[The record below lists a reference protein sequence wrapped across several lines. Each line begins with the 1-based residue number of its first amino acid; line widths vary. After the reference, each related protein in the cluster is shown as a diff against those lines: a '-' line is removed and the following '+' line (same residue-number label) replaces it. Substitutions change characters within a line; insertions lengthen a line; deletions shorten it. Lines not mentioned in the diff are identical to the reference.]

1 MKVLLNKFKKAK
13 LSNKLVYIISLLIFC
28 TCLGIFIYNL
38 LRLEGIET
46 GIRIAII
53 ATLSIIL
60 IAYLIVDF
68 ILTVAKKNV
77 WVFITSVLVV
87 IISAVCIIGSMTI
100 NKILSSMGA
109 LSKDTIIYTTNLI
122 SLSRTEFVNDET
134 FVTGIVNNETD
145 VEGNILAYEL
155 INQEKLKIKL
165 EKYDS
170 YFEMLEDLYSG
181 KIKGMFVSSN
191 YAITYSTY
199 ESYANIKE
207 ETKVLKEYSKEMKNQ
222 DYIENFASVTEPFT
236 ILVMGVDS
244 SADTLKKASSFN
256 GDTLML
262 IAFNPH
268 TLNATVFSIPRDTY
282 VPIACLNGDSSKIN
296 SSGAYGTKC
305 VINTVQNLTNINI
318 DYYVKVDFQGVINLV
333 NALGGI
339 DVEVEVPTS
348 KSFLAKYNGQVCESD
363 VHRNMG
369 NLVCM
374 DTGMQHLNGEQAL
387 AYSRC
392 RHGYLDV
399 DFARNRHQQVVV
411 EGAFKA
417 VKNISSVNEFYTV
430 LDTITPHIDTNMQ
443 TKEMLSL
450 YGIAKQTFQANNGAT
465 INVQRTQ
472 LTGYD
477 LTMYVNNI
485 RANVYTFQYYPQSL
499 QEIVDAMNVTLE
511 KKQAT
516 MIKTF
521 NFSANKEYKV
531 PIIGQRYYSVER
543 NETVP
548 NFKGQHIDQ
557 VKAWAQQRNK
567 TVNINWVRQGHP
579 NYDDTLAEG
588 TVVAQ
593 DIIKGK
599 LVKDFTTITVEVIT
613 KYGESST
620 TTTTTQNTTKSTSS
634 TESTKATEK
643 PTEATTKETTETT
656 TKEAE

>member
-1 MKVLLNKFKKAK
+1 MKTMFKKFHNAS
-13 LSNKLVYIISLLIFC
+13 LSIKLVYIISTLLLFG
-28 TCLGIFIYNL
+28 TVGFFIYNL
-38 LRLEGIET
+38 IRLQGIET
-46 GIRIAII
+46 SIRAII
-53 ATLSIIL
+53 ITSLIIVCLIYLILNFILL
-60 IAYLIVDF
+60 IA
-68 ILTVAKKNV
+68 KKKV
-77 WVFITSVLVV
+77 PIYITSFIV
-87 IISAVCIIGSMTI
+87 IIIAAFCVIGSMTI

-109 LSKDTIIYTTNLI
+109 LSKDTVIYTTNLI
-122 SLSRTEFVNDET
+122 TLSGTEFVDDET
-134 FVTGIVNNETD
+134 FVTGIINNETD

-155 INQEKLKIKL
+155 INKDKMKIKL

-191 YAITYSTY
+191 YVITYATY
-199 ESYANIKE
+199 EAYQSIGE
-207 ETKVLKEYSKEMKNQ
+207 QTKVVKEYSKEMKNQ
-222 DYIENFASVTEPFT
+222 DYIENYASVTEPFT
-236 ILVMGVDS
+236 MLVMGVDS
-244 SADTLKKASSFN
+244 SAGSLKKASSFN

-296 SSGAYGTKC
+296 SAGAYGTKC
-305 VINTVQNLTNINI
+305 VMNTVQNLTGLNI
-318 DYYVKVDFQGVINLV
+318 DYYVKVDFQGVIDLV

-339 DVEVEVPTS
+339 DVEVETPTS
-348 KSFLAKYNGQVCESD
+348 KGFLNKYNGQVCESD
-363 VHRNMG
+363 AHRNMG
-369 NLVCM
+369 NLICM
-374 DTGMQHLNGEQAL
+374 NTGLQHLNGDQAL
-387 AYSRC
+387 AYARC
-392 RHGYLDV
+392 RHGYLDG

-411 EGAFKA
+411 EGAFKS
-417 VKNISSVNEFYTV
+417 VKNISSVNDFYTI

-450 YGIAKQTFQANNGAT
+450 YGVAKTAFQNNNGAT

-499 QEIVDAMNVTLE
+499 EEIVDAMNVTLE
-511 KKQAT
+511 KKKAT

-521 NFSANKEYKV
+521 SFSANKTYKV
-531 PIIGQRYYSVER
+531 PVIGQRYYSVER

-548 NFKGQHIDQ
+548 NFKGQTLEQ
-557 VKAWAQQRNK
+557 AKAWALQRNK
-567 TVNINWVRQGHP
+567 TVNVQWIRKDSPG
-579 NYDDTLAEG
+579 YDETLAEG
-588 TVVAQ
+588 TIIGQ

-599 LVKDFTTITVEVIT
+599 LVKDFTTITLQVISHVDP
-613 KYGESST
+613 SST
-620 TTTTTQNTTKSTSS
+620 TTTTSTSVTKSTSN
-634 TESTKATEK
+634 TEATKTTET
-643 PTEATTKETTETT
+643 TEATTKETTQST

>member
-1 MKVLLNKFKKAK
+1 MKVLLKKFKNAS
-13 LSNKLVYIISLLIFC
+13 LSAKLVYIITLLLFSS
-28 TCLGIFIYNL
+28 TLGIFIYNL
-38 LRLEGIET
+38 IRLEGIET
-46 GIRIAII
+46 EIRIII
-53 ATLSIIL
+53 ISILSVL
-60 IAYLIVDF
+60 LLLYLVIDF
-68 ILTVAKKNV
+68 ILLIAKKKIPIYIFS
-77 WVFITSVLVV
+77 FIII
-87 IISAVCIIGSMTI
+87 IISAVCVIGSMTI

-109 LSKDTIIYTTNLI
+109 LSKDTVIYTTNLI
-122 SLSRTEFVNDET
+122 TLSGTEFTNDST
-134 FVTGIVNNETD
+134 FVTGIINNETD
-145 VEGNILAYEL
+145 VEGNVLAYEL
-155 INQEKLKIKL
+155 INQDKLQIKL

-191 YAITYSTY
+191 YVITYSAY
-199 ESYANIKE
+199 EAYEKIGE
-207 ETKVLKEYSKEMKNQ
+207 QTKVVKEYSKEMKNQ
-222 DYIENFASVTEPFT
+222 DYIENYASVNEPFT

-244 SADTLKKASSFN
+244 SSSSLKKASSFN

-305 VINTVQNLTNINI
+305 VINTVQNLTGINI
-318 DYYVKVDFQGVINLV
+318 DYYIKVDFQGVISLV
-333 NALGGI
+333 DALGGI

-348 KSFLAKYNGQVCESD
+348 KGYLAKYEGRVCESD
-363 VHRNMG
+363 AYRSMNNLICMG
-369 NLVCM
+369 
-374 DTGMQHLNGEQAL
+374 TGMQHLNGDQAL
-387 AYSRC
+387 AYARC
-392 RHGYLDV
+392 RKGYLDV

-417 VKNISSVNEFYTV
+417 VKNISSVNDFYTI

-450 YGIAKQTFQANNGAT
+450 YGVAKQTFKSNDGAT

-499 QEIVDAMNVTLE
+499 QEIVDAMNVTLG

-521 NFSANKEYKV
+521 SFSANKEYKV
-531 PIIGQRYYSVER
+531 PVVGQRYYSVER

-548 NFKGQHIDQ
+548 SFKGQTLEQ
-557 VKAWAQQRNK
+557 VKAWATPRGK
-567 TVNINWVRQGHP
+567 TVNVQWVREG
-579 NYDDTLAEG
+579 DAGFDSSLAEG
-588 TVVAQ
+588 AVIGQ
-593 DIIKGK
+593 DVIKGK
-599 LVKDFTTITVEVIT
+599 LVKDISQITVQVIT
-613 KYGESST
+613 KYGNSNT
-620 TTTTTQNTTKSTSS
+620 TTPATT
-634 TESTKATEK
+634 
-643 PTEATTKETTETT
+643 TEATTEEKKQEEQSTDATKTTESTTPTT